1 MSNLVVSRLII
12 SLSLSK
18 CSRTRL
24 KLLVPTVHG
33 LLVGLCSVVWAMN
46 VQILV
51 DFINRELNDE
61 SVVYIKR
68 VRVISII
75 LNHHDTVVD

>member
-1 MSNLVVSRLII
+1 
-12 SLSLSK
+12 
-18 CSRTRL
+18 
-24 KLLVPTVHG
+24 
-33 LLVGLCSVVWAMN
+33 MN